1 MTPPPFLLDA
11 FSGMFAF
18 KSEKGPKS
26 LELECFGLC
35 SQFPKKTGGYSKCFA
50 GADGIT
56 FYTFTEWIQSQ
67 FQNQS

>member
-1 MTPPPFLLDA
+1 
-11 FSGMFAF
+11 MFAF

-26 LELECFGLC
+26 LELEWIGLC
-35 SQFPKKTGGYSKCFA
+35 SQFPKKTGGYSKYFS